1 MNIALKQRGR
11 GNGKKMKSNHQIN
24 SDVQNVRCPPLFA
37 ACYLR
42 RYRYLQLIADEPNLQ
57 ISCQSMKF
65 DDHRN
70 LWRYNLS
77 ISMVR
82 DLSAFGVHSRNQQ
95 LRLICAM
102 LENSRIFKVF
112 IVSHFIQQGSLS
124 HQHIF

>member
-57 ISCQSMKF
+57 ISCHYLKSNQSACTF
-65 DDHRN
+65 CISHGIQ
-70 LWRYNLS
+70 WRQDRSYIAGIE
-77 ISMVR
+77 IS
-82 DLSAFGVHSRNQQ
+82 LF
-95 LRLICAM
+95 
-102 LENSRIFKVF
+102 
-112 IVSHFIQQGSLS
+112 
-124 HQHIF
+124 